1 MTFADQWSEQL
12 LVGPVPGC
20 REHVL
25 RRRGARRG
33 ASRSTTMRLADV
45 AEQSLKGGDPVAA
58 LAQLQEQVRARP
70 ADPKLRIFLFQLL
83 CVLGQW
89 DRALNQLTSRP
100 SLDPEALAMAPDL
113 RRRRALRGD
122 PRPRCSTARRSPMIF
137 GQPDQW
143 LALLIESLL
152 VAGRGEHEQSQ
163 QLRSLA
169 FDEAPASAG
178 DIDGRPF
185 AWIADADSRL
195 GPVLEA
201 VINGR
206 YYWVPFSRLIKIQI
220 EPPEDL
226 RDMVWMPAHLQFENG
241 GESVALIP
249 TRYPGS
255 ETAADGLIAL
265 ARKTVWE
272 EMAPDAHRGLGQRII
287 ATDAD
292 ECPSWRS
299 ARSRSTGSAEDDAGF
314 RRRSWLIN
322 CSRRIGCSRRCWT
335 V

>member
-1 MTFADQWSEQL
+1 MS
-12 LVGPVPGC
+12 
-20 REHVL
+20 H
-25 RRRGARRG
+25 
-33 ASRSTTMRLADV
+33 ADV

-58 LAQLQEQVRARP
+58 LAQLQEQVRAKP

-89 DRALNQLTSRP
+89 DRALNQLDVASG
-100 SLDPEALAMAPDL
+100 LDPEALAMAKTYGDAV
-113 RRRRALRGD
+113 RCEAVRGD
-122 PRPRCSTARRSPMIF
+122 VFEGKKSPMIL
-137 GQPDQW
+137 GQPEQW

-152 VAGRGEHEQSQ
+152 VAGSSERERSQ
-163 QLRSLA
+163 ELRSRA
-169 FDEAPASAG
+169 FDDAPASQG

-206 YYWVPFSRLIKIQI
+206 YYWVPFSRLVKVQV

-249 TRYPGS
+249 TRYAGS
-255 ETAADGLIAL
+255 ETAGDGLIAL

-272 EMAPDAHRGLGQRII
+272 EVAPDTHRGLGQRIF
-287 ATDAD
+287 ATDTGD
-292 ECPSWRS
+292 VPLMEVRTISL
-299 ARSRSTGSAEDDAGF
+299 TGSTDEPADSTDDHG
-314 RRRSWLIN
+314 
-322 CSRRIGCSRRCWT
+322 
-335 V
+335 